1 MSTTTIQRDIAA
13 KPPAP
18 PYPEPPEA
26 PHPNPSVAEPGAP
39 EPGAPDTP
47 EPGARDT
54 SHPDHSARDTP
65 EPDPSVPNIP
75 EQASPDL
82 KARYRRLWSETRSRY
97 TATRPDAGMSTAE
110 YAVGTLAAVAFALL
124 LIKVINSPE
133 ILDAL
138 TALVDRALNS
148 AG

>member
-18 PYPEPPEA
+18 PHPEPPD
-26 PHPNPSVAEPGAP
+26 PDRS
-39 EPGAPDTP
+39 APDTP
-47 EPGARDT
+47 EPDA
-54 SHPDHSARDTP
+54 
-65 EPDPSVPNIP
+65 DPTTRAIP
-75 EQASPDL
+75 EQSPPAEL
-82 KARYRRLWSETRSRY
+82 TSHRTAVRS
-97 TATRPDAGMSTAE
+97 DAGMSTAE

>member
-1 MSTTTIQRDIAA
+1 MSVTTLERDIAA

-18 PYPEPPEA
+18 TEPPGPTEPPA
-26 PHPNPSVAEPGAP
+26 PSEPPGHDAP
-39 EPGAPDTP
+39 ATP
-47 EPGARDT
+47 EPEVEPET
-54 SHPDHSARDTP
+54 STP
-65 EPDPSVPNIP
+65 PG
-75 EQASPDL
+75 
-82 KARYRRLWSETRSRY
+82 TRSR
-97 TATRPDAGMSTAE
+97 RPMPRRDAGMSTAE

>member
-18 PYPEPPEA
+18 PHPEPPD
-26 PHPNPSVAEPGAP
+26 PDHS
-39 EPGAPDTP
+39 APDTP
-47 EPGARDT
+47 EPDADAATR
-54 SHPDHSARDTP
+54 A
-65 EPDPSVPNIP
+65 IP
-75 EQASPDL
+75 EQAPPADL
-82 KARYRRLWSETRSRY
+82 KSRYAATRS
-97 TATRPDAGMSTAE
+97 DAGMSTAE

>member
-18 PYPEPPEA
+18 SHPEPSDPD
-26 PHPNPSVAEPGAP
+26 HS
-39 EPGAPDTP
+39 APDTP
-47 EPGARDT
+47 ESDADP
-54 SHPDHSARDTP
+54 TP
-65 EPDPSVPNIP
+65 RAIP
-75 EQASPDL
+75 EQAPPADL
-82 KARYRRLWSETRSRY
+82 KSRYAATRS
-97 TATRPDAGMSTAE
+97 DAGMSTAE

>member
-1 MSTTTIQRDIAA
+1 MSSTTIQRDIAA

-26 PHPNPSVAEPGAP
+26 PHPSAP
-39 EPGAPDTP
+39 
-47 EPGARDT
+47 
-54 SHPDHSARDTP
+54 DTP
-65 EPDPSVPNIP
+65 EPDPSAPDIP
-75 EQASPDL
+75 EQARPDL
-82 KARYRRLWSETRSRY
+82 KARYRRRWSETRSRY
-97 TATRPDAGMSTAE
+97 PAIRPDAGMSTAE